1 MSESEIQEKIN
12 LLNQRMNKPIK
23 IAYDKSSKLRA
34 SIKKQRNK
42 IIEDSQKLID
52 ETDPQLTEEGVKKIT
67 KKGKIYFRSLK
78 AFNPL
83 LHTLNDQLTKLK
95 VPDEKKDLTTTEL
108 NRFVRDLSRM
118 INEINKEKATV
129 DAIMGLDFMLKKRGV
144 YGSLSKII
152 SDLSKLRDLQKE
164 EYTVVKAIED
174 LESLDR
180 DVIRIGDQIDQL
192 KKDKISLEEKQI
204 ETENLEREKEN
215 IKKNLLENPV
225 IFNSRKNGIRMT
237 ELEIE
242 IGKQLNSF
250 KKIFKKYGREIQ
262 RGSISGEFG
271 LVSTASA
278 YEQNPVQKFLEE
290 NEENSEIRALLEELI
305 KVGSTE
311 LKLKQKN
318 INNLTQAMR
327 RIKQGK
333 LDSDKKEWHEL
344 SNKKKEDESSPEF
357 KEINNRLTKCE
368 NEIKNIVETLKK
380 IRDDKSLK
388 EKELTNLSESLVER
402 KSRSSTILDETLALY

>member
-118 INEINKEKATV
+118 INDINKEKATV

-290 NEENSEIRALLEELI
+290 NEENSEISALLEELI